1 MLLKESKKLKLNV
14 TRLHSYLVSSN
25 KKLKKLRLEETSFLR
40 KLEVE
45 RKRKLKESKIETP
58 TKTTRIDKIKKS
70 VLGSTMSFFDK
81 VRNFFGLVAFA
92 ILVKAIPAIVS
103 RIKKFLDNNP
113 WIIGT
118 INFIWKAIS
127 GAVWA
132 MKGVYDFFT
141 GKGLNGSK
149 LENERRQVDAQIALL
164 PGIKR
169 DIDDAK
175 SSLSGRANEE
185 DSSETTSRFSDAS
198 NFTGGPI
205 PKVGTGDRPTT
216 ALAPTDKDSWYASIS
231 EFNRQTG
238 GISRTRKSQYNSQR
252 VDLGGVGHVIT
263 GANWMQFMGEK
274 VFDDKFF
281 NLEGEEITRDQFFD
295 KVNEL
300 NDQFDTSFLNS
311 SIKGSSFDTSSLSLN
326 SFNIASLNLDGIGS
340 TVQENYSASYTKG
353 SDDAFN
359 IFNSFRV
366 NEDLQENNL
375 DSFSAIISSLNDSF
389 IGSKDSGTG
398 GGGNA
403 VYRTMFP
410 QGNPVK
416 TSDYGPR
423 NLAHAAGSFHYGL
436 DIGGMD
442 AGTPVHSQEDGI
454 VETIVKDFGGPNNPV
469 GDLLV
474 VAPITNDSSDR
485 SAYGYGHTTNHVV
498 KPGDRVSR
506 GQHLTHLEYYP
517 GSGGQDWTHLHLV
530 KYDESGK
537 KVDPLPYLR
546 RQLNLRS
553 SVFDKKGH
561 LTAGVKNSETR
572 FGPNDILALPLTRNY
587 QVLATETQDDKQTE
601 VLVLNRVRAI
611 PFVVTA

>member
-40 KLEVE
+40 KLEVD
-45 RKRKLKESKIETP
+45 RKRKLKEDKIEAP
-58 TKTTRIDKIKKS
+58 TKITRIDKIKKS
-70 VLGSTMSFFDK
+70 FLGSTMSFFEK
-81 VRNFFGLVAFA
+81 VKNFFGLVAFA
-92 ILVKAIPAIVS
+92 ILVKAIPEIVS
-103 RIKKFLDNNP
+103 GIKKFLDNNP

-118 INFIWKAIS
+118 IKFIWSTIS
-127 GAVWA
+127 GAVWV

-141 GKGLNGSK
+141 GKGLNGTK
-149 LENERRQVDAQIALL
+149 LENERNQVDAQISRL
-164 PGIKR
+164 PGIQRDLDDSKR
-169 DIDDAK
+169 SLEGDNNQEEVTTN
-175 SSLSGRANEE
+175 SS
-185 DSSETTSRFSDAS
+185 S

-205 PKVGTGDRPTT
+205 PKVVTRDSPTT
-216 ALAPTDKDSWYASIS
+216 AKAPTDKDSWYASIS
-231 EFNRQTG
+231 EFSSQTG
-238 GISRTRKSQYNSQR
+238 GISRTRRSQYNSQR

-300 NDQFDTSFLNS
+300 NNQFDTSFLNS
-311 SIKGSSFDTSSLSLN
+311 SIKGSSLDTSSLSLN

-340 TVQENYSASYTKG
+340 TIQDNYSASYKKG
-353 SDDAFN
+353 SGDAYA
-359 IFNSFRV
+359 IFNSFRM
-366 NEDLQENNL
+366 NEDQQENNL

-389 IGSKDSGTG
+389 IGSQDSGTG

-423 NLAHAAGSFHYGL
+423 TLAHAAGSFHYGL

-517 GSGGQDWTHLHLV
+517 GGGGQDWTHLHLV
-530 KYDESGK
+530 KYDKSGK

-553 SVFDKKGH
+553 SAFDMKGH
-561 LTAGVKNSETR
+561 LTAGAMNSETQ

-587 QVLATETQDDKQTE
+587 QLLSVETQDDKQTE

-611 PFVVTA
+611 PFVVTT

>member
-127 GAVWA
+127 GAVWV

-149 LENERRQVDAQIALL
+149 LENERNKVNAQIALL

-169 DIDDAK
+169 DLDDSK
-175 SSLSGRANEE
+175 RSLEGDNNQEEVTTNSS
-185 DSSETTSRFSDAS
+185 S

-205 PKVGTGDRPTT
+205 PKVVTRQSPTT
-216 ALAPTDKDSWYASIS
+216 AKAPTDHDSWYASIS

-238 GISRTRKSQYNSQR
+238 GISRTRKSQYDSQR

-300 NDQFDTSFLNS
+300 NNQFDTSFLNS
-311 SIKGSSFDTSSLSLN
+311 SIKGSSLDTSSLSLN

-340 TVQENYSASYTKG
+340 TIQDNYSASYTKG
-353 SDDAFN
+353 SDDAVN
-359 IFNSFRV
+359 IFNSFRM

-375 DSFSAIISSLNDSF
+375 EAFSAMISSFDLSLGESF
-389 IGSKDSGTG
+389 NASKVIGV

-403 VYRTMFP
+403 TF
-410 QGNPVK
+410 GETDN
-416 TSDYGPR
+416 G
-423 NLAHAAGSFHYGL
+423 AGRLSNSPGWVHGHFQSNS
-436 DIGGMD
+436 
-442 AGTPVHSQEDGI
+442 GTAED
-454 VETIVKDFGGPNNPV
+454 VVND
-469 GDLLV
+469 
-474 VAPITNDSSDR
+474 VAPIVRKLLDKGIPTVTARQNFTSDMNMSEIKALIRVGIADHLHSGDGR
-485 SAYGYGHTTNHVV
+485 SVDISVPVGTKVPVALSDVKNYGGAE
-498 KPGDRVSR
+498 GVS
-506 GQHLTHLEYYP
+506 GILP
-517 GSGGQDWTHLHLV
+517 GSGHTWV
-530 KYDESGK
+530 
-537 KVDPLPYLR
+537 
-546 RQLNLRS
+546 
-553 SVFDKKGH
+553 GH
-561 LTAGVKNSETR
+561 LTKDSKSGASSMGDQSFVNQKSFDLVENRNDQEKN
-572 FGPNDILALPLTRNY
+572 ILALPLTRNY
-587 QVLATETQDDKQTE
+587 QVLATQTQHDVQTE
-601 VLVLNRVRAI
+601 ILVLNRVRAI
-611 PFVVTA
+611 PFVIST